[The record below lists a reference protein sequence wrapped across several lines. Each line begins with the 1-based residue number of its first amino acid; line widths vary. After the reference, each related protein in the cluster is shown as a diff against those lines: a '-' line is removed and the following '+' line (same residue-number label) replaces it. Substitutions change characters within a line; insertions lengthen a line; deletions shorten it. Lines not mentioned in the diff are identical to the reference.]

1 MIVTLTANPSLD
13 RTVALPGP
21 LLRGEV
27 QRAVSVRQESGGKG
41 VNVSRALVA
50 SGLTTVAVLPGAEAD
65 PVLAG
70 LREGDVPFAALPI
83 GEPLRSN
90 VALTEPGGV
99 TTKINE
105 PGPVLSAD
113 QQEALIGLLLDRSR
127 GASWVVLAGSLPP
140 GVPADF
146 YATVTRRLRSMD
158 HGNEAP
164 LIAVDSSG
172 EPLAAA
178 ISGDALGKPDLLKP
192 NAEELVE
199 LAAAAG
205 FATQQVRRG
214 TRSGSGGCRGGR
226 RRRRAFRSGCRA
238 GNARLQGC
246 GACDGRRRVAGH
258 ASAGHCGQHG
268 RRRRFLAGRLPARL
282 QPGRR
287 PGRLPPSGGGPWCR
301 RRFPAG
307 LHSPG
312 SPPNH
317 PRCRNHHGPPE
328 GLTVTQ
334 LITTELVE
342 LDQNLGS
349 SPEDVIRH
357 LAGRVAAN
365 GRATEV
371 EGLFADAF
379 ARESKTATGVPGGI
393 AIPHCRSTAVTEPTL
408 AMARLSQP
416 VDFGAK
422 DGPADLI
429 FFIAAPEGADQEH
442 LKLLSKL
449 ARSLIK
455 KDFTAALRAAGS
467 RGRGRRARRR
477 RPRGQARGGA
487 RPQQPPPAH
496 RGRTGRR
503 RTAPASGRAPS
514 ASSPSPPAPPASP
527 TPTWPPIRSWPRPRK
542 SASTCR
548 WRPRGPPAPK
558 PLTPP

>member
-70 LREGDVPFAALPI
+70 LRDGDVPFAALPI

-113 QQEALIGLLLDRSR
+113 QQEALIGLLLDHAR

-158 HGNEAP
+158 HGSGAP

-205 FATQQVRRG
+205 FATHKSAEELEADPEAAAVAASAVV
-214 TRSGSGGCRGGR
+214 RSGVGAVLATLGSKGAVLVTADGAWLATHPPVTAVSTVG
-226 RRRRAFRSGCRA
+226 A
-238 GNARLQGC
+238 G
-246 GACDGRRRVAGH
+246 D
-258 ASAGHCGQHG
+258 SS
-268 RRRRFLAGRLPARL
+268 LAGYLLASSQGAAPADCLRQAVAHGAAAASL
-282 QPGRR
+282 
-287 PGRLPPSGGGPWCR
+287 
-301 RRFPAG
+301 
-307 LHSPG
+307 PG
-312 SPPNH
+312 S
-317 PRCRNHHGPPE
+317 
-328 GLTVTQ
+328 TVPAVHQ
-334 LITTELVE
+334 TTP
-342 LDQNLGS
+342 D
-349 SPEDVIRH
+349 
-357 LAGRVAAN
+357 
-365 GRATEV
+365 
-371 EGLFADAF
+371 
-379 ARESKTATGVPGGI
+379 
-393 AIPHCRSTAVTEPTL
+393 AVTIT
-408 AMARLSQP
+408 
-416 VDFGAK
+416 
-422 DGPADLI
+422 
-429 FFIAAPEGADQEH
+429 
-442 LKLLSKL
+442 
-449 ARSLIK
+449 
-455 KDFTAALRAAGS
+455 ALR
-467 RGRGRRARRR
+467 
-477 RPRGQARGGA
+477 
-487 RPQQPPPAH
+487 
-496 RGRTGRR
+496 
-503 RTAPASGRAPS
+503 
-514 ASSPSPPAPPASP
+514 
-527 TPTWPPIRSWPRPRK
+527 K
-542 SASTCR
+542 D
-548 WRPRGPPAPK
+548 
-558 PLTPP
+558 